1 MVSISQQIDTSHED
15 MIHDAVTDYFGTKLA
30 TCSSDRTIKLYS
42 ISGSTHTFLTDLRGH
57 EGPVWQLSWAH
68 PSFGNLIASCSY
80 DRKVIVWREKH
91 NSGQWEKSYEY
102 CGHDSS
108 VNAIEWAP
116 KEFGLQLVCGS
127 SDGALSVLTCIDNVW
142 TTTKISN
149 AHTIGVNA
157 VCWAPAFSYGLS
169 LFHEPSSNGETCDP
183 PSSSGLSEQRD
194 VNRLQ
199 KRFASAGCDNLIK
212 IWLYDEKEDSWQ
224 KEHQLEAHL
233 DWVRDIAWSPTIGTG
248 KTLIA
253 SCSQD
258 RKVIIWE
265 QSRGSSSGNDG
276 EPTWRPKP
284 LGMFDDVV
292 WHVSWSVMGNILAVS
307 GGDNKVT
314 LWKENS
320 ASVWQCISDVD
331 NKST

>member
-1 MVSISQQIDTSHED
+1 

-30 TCSSDRTIKLYS
+30 TCSSDRTIKLFS
-42 ISGSTHTFLTDLRGH
+42 ISGSTHTLLTELRGH

-80 DRKVIVWREKH
+80 DRKVIVWRETH
-91 NSGQWEKSYEY
+91 NNCQWEKWYEY
-102 CGHDSS
+102 SGHDSS
-108 VNAIEWAP
+108 VNAIDWAP

-127 SDGALSVLTCIDNVW
+127 SDGTLSVLTCLDNVW
-142 TTTKISN
+142 TTKKISN
-149 AHTIGVNA
+149 AHTNGVNA
-157 VCWAPAFSYGLS
+157 VGWAPAFSYGLS
-169 LFHEPSSNGETCDP
+169 LFHDAANNGAGEDGSTDQPSPAVSDPKET
-183 PSSSGLSEQRD
+183 
-194 VNRLQ
+194 NKLQ

-212 IWLYDEKEDSWQ
+212 IWLYDEKDDSWV
-224 KEHQLEAHL
+224 KEHQLEGHL

-265 QSRGSSSGNDG
+265 QTRGSSANNEAQSI
-276 EPTWRPKP
+276 WQPKP
-284 LGMFDDVV
+284 LGVFDDVV

-320 ASVWQCISDVD
+320 AGVWQCISDVD

>member
-15 MIHDAVTDYFGTKLA
+15 MIHDAVTDYYGTKLA
-30 TCSSDRTIKLYS
+30 TCSSDRTIKLFS
-42 ISGSTHTFLTDLRGH
+42 INGSTHTFLTELRGH
-57 EGPVWQLSWAH
+57 EGPVWQLCWAH

-80 DRKVIVWREKH
+80 DRKVIIWREVQ
-91 NSGQWEKSYEY
+91 NAGEWEKYYEY
-102 CGHDSS
+102 SGHDSS
-108 VNAIEWAP
+108 VNAIDWAP

-127 SDGALSVLTCIDNVW
+127 SDGAVSILTHTDKGWIS
-142 TTTKISN
+142 TKIPN

-157 VCWAPAFSYGLS
+157 VSWAPAFSYGLS
-169 LFHEPSSNGETCDP
+169 LFHDQSNGTSESNDQSPSSEKDINK
-183 PSSSGLSEQRD
+183 
-194 VNRLQ
+194 LQ
-199 KRFASAGCDNLIK
+199 KRFATAGCDNLIK
-212 IWLYDEKEDSWQ
+212 IWLFTGKDDTWEV
-224 KEHQLEAHL
+224 EHKLEGHL
-233 DWVRDIAWSPTIGTG
+233 DWVRDIAWAPTIGTG

-265 QSRGSSSGNDG
+265 LTRTSSGAENDS
-276 EPTWRPKP
+276 TWQPKP

-314 LWKENS
+314 LWKEN
-320 ASVWQCISDVD
+320 AAGVWQCISDVD